1 MKKIIILIAFFV
13 LSFANFDSTSAA
25 STTSTDSK
33 INNTMYRL
41 YKQAIVTRSQ
51 IQKDYSDWEKINKKI
66 EKYFI
71 SLYFTSDRTKR
82 LKEIEKKM
90 WDLIVKYDNK
100 TLSTKQE
107 KALNIIKNLYFRA
120 VIDLNK

>member
-1 MKKIIILIAFFV
+1 MKKILILITLFV
-13 LSFANFDSTSAA
+13 LSFANFYSTSAE
-25 STTSTDSK
+25 STTSTGSK
-33 INNTMYRL
+33 INNTMYKL
-41 YKQAIVTRSQ
+41 YKQAIVTRNQ
-51 IQKDYSDWEKINKKI
+51 IQKDYSDWENINKKI

-100 TLSTKQE
+100 TLNTKQE
-107 KALNIIKNLYFRA
+107 KALNIVKNLYFRA